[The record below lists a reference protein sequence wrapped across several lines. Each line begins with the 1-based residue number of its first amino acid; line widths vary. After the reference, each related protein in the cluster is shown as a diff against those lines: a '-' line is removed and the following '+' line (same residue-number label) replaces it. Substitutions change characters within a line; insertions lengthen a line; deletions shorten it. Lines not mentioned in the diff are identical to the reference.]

1 LRIFAVYLWQICMLI
16 TLFFLGTNILIA
28 EEPSFSSRG
37 LLANLLLPEK
47 TAASP
52 RRPTTDEEEQREC
65 TYRSKNEQVQLR
77 HIEGKGIGYNQGY
90 TTIQAFFTPDDQ
102 NYIPMLD
109 LRGHVFDDGKFA
121 ANAGVGLRYL
131 SRWVY
136 GIHAYYDYRQTR
148 HFHYNQVALGMEM
161 LGKKVDFRI
170 NGYLPIGRKQAIEE
184 VKHQRECAL
193 KGTNAEVGVHL
204 FKNDTTALYGALG
217 PYYFEGR
224 GKNAWGGEVRFSA
237 TFLEHVRF
245 EVNGSYDPVFK
256 WIGQGQMSLMYF
268 FGSHKQFKRYSN
280 MSCYNAMA
288 LRDRASQWVDRYEII
303 VVDGN

>member
-1 LRIFAVYLWQICMLI
+1 LAKYLFCLA
-16 TLFFLGTNILIA
+16 LFLLGTNILTA
-28 EEPSFSSRG
+28 EEPPVFSRG
-37 LLANLLLPEK
+37 LLANLLLSEE

-52 RRPTTDEEEQREC
+52 RRPATDAEERRGC
-65 TYRSKNEQVQLR
+65 TFRSKNEQVQFR

-90 TTIQAFFTPDDQ
+90 TTIQAFFTPEDQ

-121 ANAGVGLRYL
+121 ANAGVGLRFQTTK
-131 SRWVY
+131 VY

-148 HFHYNQVALGMEM
+148 HFHYNQVALGIEI

-170 NGYLPIGRKQAIEE
+170 NGYLPIGRKQAIEGD
-184 VKHQRECAL
+184 KHKREFAF

-204 FKNDTTALYGALG
+204 FKNATTALYGALG

-224 GKNAWGGEVRFSA
+224 GKNAWGGGVRFSA

-245 EVNGSYDPVFK
+245 EINGSCDPVFK

-268 FGSHKQFKRYSN
+268 FGPHKQVKKYSN
-280 MSCYNAMA
+280 TSCYNEMT
-288 LRDRASQWVDRYEII
+288 LKDRGSQWVDRYEII
-303 VVDGN
+303 VVDNK